1 MSAAPNGRASN
12 IQQLE
17 FAALKKPRPTGATG
31 FRRRAPLELIHCE
44 SCSMPITRFLA
55 SLPRSQRRLAAL
67 LATSCSLAIVTAGWP
82 VAAQAQFT
90 GDSSNDLTTTSSGSN
105 NAAATQGSD
114 DDSAG
119 AGRSQNNGSQSGS
132 TDLRQSGSRNSRTT
146 NRQSDQ
152 PDPRDQQT
160 RRYPPYQPSEF
171 ELYVQRQ
178 AEAGQPLAQPTS
190 GVRGDSSSSTD
201 TRPGTPRIHRFGANL
216 ITDPMTAS
224 SVTLDPLPTAP
235 GDYIVR
241 PGDEIALTIW
251 GSVNADL
258 RLTVDRAGRIAVPQV
273 GAINVA
279 GLPNSDL
286 EAAISKRVGQVFKNY
301 QLNASLGQ
309 VRAIRVFVGGYAQ
322 RPGSLTLN
330 GMSSVLHALMAA
342 GGPSAAGSFRDIHL
356 RRQGREIAIFDLYD
370 LLLKGDRNTDQLVQ
384 PDDVIFIGP
393 VGTQVA
399 VLGSVNQQAIF
410 ETKPGET
417 LADVLK
423 MAGGFNAVADRQ
435 HVAVERLVDRATG
448 HVTELM
454 LPQRANETL
463 GTGDIVRVFSAITA
477 SVPMEY
483 QNERV
488 RVEGEVLHPGDYV
501 LPPGSK
507 ISDALRL
514 AGGLTPQ
521 AYPYGTE
528 FTRESVRRTQEV
540 NYDRALRDL
549 ETDMTKNQ
557 ASQRATSAEEITAQS
572 ASAASNERL
581 LTRLRQ
587 IRPTGRVVLQLSP
600 DATALPELALED
612 GDAIKVPPR
621 GSSVGVFGS
630 VFTTGSFLFEPG
642 HTTEQY
648 LALAGGPT
656 RGADKDSVFMIR
668 ANGSV
673 ISARQGASFWHANS
687 GFRDAVVQPGDTLFV
702 PEELDKTTF
711 VQGAKDWTQILYQ
724 FGLGLAGIKTLGL

>member
-1 MSAAPNGRASN
+1 MHPPRTRATWRPVPRARVRTANIDLDPMTRSPFATPRHPAPVR
-12 IQQLE
+12 
-17 FAALKKPRPTGATG
+17 AALCA
-31 FRRRAPLELIHCE
+31 F
-44 SCSMPITRFLA
+44 
-55 SLPRSQRRLAAL
+55 AL
-67 LATSCSLAIVTAGWP
+67 GILATSAG
-82 VAAQAQFT
+82 ARMQFDGNT
-90 GDSSNDLTTTSSGSN
+90 GNDLTSTSTGNNNASGSDSSGSAN
-105 NAAATQGSD
+105 QDTGNGTDNGNTNTRNGNGNSTPTLQQPNQ
-114 DDSAG
+114 
-119 AGRSQNNGSQSGS
+119 QNN
-132 TDLRQSGSRNSRTT
+132 RN
-146 NRQSDQ
+146 NRQAGQ
-152 PDPRDQQT
+152 PEPRESSNRNGPQ
-160 RRYPPYQPSEF
+160 YQPSEF

-178 AEAGQPLAQPTS
+178 ANASAPSAPIPTS
-190 GVRGDSSSSTD
+190 LSQSTSQRATPLVR
-201 TRPGTPRIHRFGANL
+201 RFGADL
-216 ITDPMTAS
+216 ITDAS
-224 SVTLDPLPTAP
+224 WNASNNYSNTSAPSVTFDPLPTAP

-251 GSVNADL
+251 GTVNADL

-279 GLPNSDL
+279 GLRNADL

-301 QLNASLGQ
+301 QLNASIGQ

-330 GMSSVLHALMAA
+330 GMSSVLHALMRA

-356 RRQGREIAIFDLYD
+356 RRGGHEVAVFDLYD
-370 LLLKGDRNTDQLVQ
+370 LLLKGDRDTDQLVQ

-417 LADVLK
+417 LDDVLR

-448 HVTELM
+448 HVTDLP
-454 LPQRANETL
+454 LPQHASDML
-463 GTGDIVRVFSAITA
+463 GTGDVVRVFSAITA

-501 LPPGSK
+501 LPAGSK

-514 AGGLTPQ
+514 AGGLTP
-521 AYPYGTE
+521 AAFPYGTE
-528 FTRESVRRTQEV
+528 FTRESVRLTQEV

-557 ASQRATSAEEITAQS
+557 ASQRATSAEEISAQS

-581 LTRLRQ
+581 LARLRQ
-587 IRPTGRVVLQLSP
+587 IRPTGRVVLQLKP
-600 DATALPELALED
+600 DATALPELTLED

-656 RGADKDSVFMIR
+656 RGADKDSIFMIR

-673 ISARQGASFWHANS
+673 ISARQGATFWHASS
-687 GFRDAVVQPGDTLFV
+687 GFRDAIVQPGDTLFV
-702 PEELDKTTF
+702 PEELDKSTF
-711 VQGAKDWTQILYQ
+711 VQDAKDWTQILYQ